1 MLNRGTYIGLMVAA
15 VLAAAAMVFTVTS
28 AEVAGQNYQAEQTA
42 FGQADFNGIW
52 QAIGSHHWNIE
63 PHAASHGPVVELGA
77 IGSVPG
83 GLGIVEGGEI
93 PYTAAAR
100 ATQQENNQHRIERDP
115 AVKCYMPGIPR
126 ATYQP
131 YPFQIVQTEEYI
143 LFAYEFASASRVVY
157 MNRPDFEAP
166 VDAWMGHSRGSYDG
180 DTLVIDVT
188 AQMAETWFDRAGNH
202 HSIGIHV
209 VERFTQVSE
218 NHIEYEAT
226 IEDPDIFTRPWT
238 VKLPLYRRIDDNMQ
252 LLEFKCVEFAEEVM
266 YGHLRKD
273 PDLTPVY
280 RPSGH
285 GSAFEGEAPGPR

>member
-1 MLNRGTYIGLMVAA
+1 
-15 VLAAAAMVFTVTS
+15 
-28 AEVAGQNYQAEQTA
+28 
-42 FGQADFNGIW
+42 
-52 QAIGSHHWNIE
+52 
-63 PHAASHGPVVELGA
+63 
-77 IGSVPG
+77 
-83 GLGIVEGGEI
+83 
-93 PYTAAAR
+93 
-100 ATQQENNQHRIERDP
+100 
-115 AVKCYMPGIPR
+115 MPGIPR

-157 MNRPDFEAP
+157 MDRPDFEAP
-166 VDAWMGHSRGSYDG
+166 VDAWMGHSRGTYDG

-188 AQMAETWFDRAGNH
+188 AQMPDTWLDRAGNH

-209 VERFTQVSE
+209 VERYTQISE

-226 IEDPDIFTRPWT
+226 IEDPDTYTRPWSI
-238 VKLPLYRRIDDNMQ
+238 KLPLYRRIDDNMQ